1 MAGMNV
7 QGAGD
12 DHAIDIFHV
21 EQATVVVQ
29 RLNTGNLALGL
40 IAAAA
45 IDICHGDQIDIR
57 HFDDLIEKVVP
68 AVSNTNHSDPNA
80 IVRAQRTRGR
90 IR

>member
-1 MAGMNV
+1 MPRMNV
-7 QGAGD
+7 QRARD

-29 RLNTGNLALGL
+29 RLNTGNFALRL

-68 AVSNTNHSDPNA
+68 AVANTDHPDPNA
-80 IVRAQRTRGR
+80 IIRAQRTRGW
-90 IR
+90 IC